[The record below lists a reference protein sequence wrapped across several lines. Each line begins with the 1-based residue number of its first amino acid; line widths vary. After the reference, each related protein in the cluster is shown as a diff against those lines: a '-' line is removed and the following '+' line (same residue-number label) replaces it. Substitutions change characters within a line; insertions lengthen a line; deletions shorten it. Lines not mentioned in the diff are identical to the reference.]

1 MRLFRRAEVW
11 GLLALVLAG
20 LAWVSIDQWR
30 QRSGSTSTTSGRPGA
45 IVHDLR
51 ITRAAL
57 TPHGSHFQLRIEFT
71 ARHEQAAP
79 LEVGPPAVRLFD
91 AAGREMPVFFAPGAF
106 PTALPP
112 GAVAASWIE
121 FWLTNAQAAS
131 PLTLEV
137 GGCQTSVSPPA
148 SGS

>member
-30 QRSGSTSTTSGRPGA
+30 RQSGSTGHTSGRPGA

-51 ITRAAL
+51 ITRTAL
-57 TPHGSHFQLRIEFT
+57 TPHGSHRQLRIEFT
-71 ARHEQAAP
+71 ARHDQSAP
-79 LEVGPPAVRLFD
+79 LEVGPPAVRLFG
-91 AAGREMPVFFAPGAF
+91 AGGREMPVFFAPGAS
-106 PTALPP
+106 PPALPP

-121 FWLTNAQAAS
+121 FWVADAQAAG
-131 PLTLEV
+131 PLTLEL
-137 GGCQTSVSPPA
+137 GGCQTSVPDPA
-148 SGS
+148 TGG